1 VTIGAWDVFDLGRDS
16 GDLIFGTPAHDEH
29 LRSQLQKGIDAL
41 KGVGVK
47 VALLEVPCYR
57 PVSAGGLTALPERGD
72 DNRTRH
78 LNELLR
84 QAAAADPA
92 NVVFISGPQQY
103 CTDEAIAKDLGHR
116 WDGVHYYKPGAQLV
130 WDTIVPEIQQLRV

>member
-1 VTIGAWDVFDLGRDS
+1 M
-16 GDLIFGTPAHDEH
+16 
-29 LRSQLQKGIDAL
+29 
-41 KGVGVK
+41 
-47 VALLEVPCYR
+47 
-57 PVSAGGLTALPERGD
+57 LPERGD

-78 LNELLR
+78 LNELLK

-92 NVVFISGPQQY
+92 NVVFINGPQQY

-130 WDTIVPEIQQLRV
+130 WDTIVPELQQLRV